1 MSYNPTD
8 LGAACSTNTNYT
20 TTGTTPIDSF
30 PVPSQP
36 PAIMDLGG
44 MIASISLPNLTTELV
59 KQRYSTYIGSI
70 FTIFEIAGTPVTVPL
85 AHDGRNIRLN
95 VRVGAY
101 NSTDSIGNLRTTYSY
116 TFQYRG
122 IQLINN
128 LSSHLYQLISEIT
141 T

>member
-20 TTGTTPIDSF
+20 TTGTTAIDSF

-59 KQRYSTYIGSI
+59 KQRYTTYIGSI
-70 FTIFEIAGTPVTVPL
+70 FTIFEIAGTSATIPF

-95 VRVGAY
+95 VRNGVY
-101 NSTDSIGNLRTTYSY
+101 NSNQTIGGIGDTYSY

-122 IQLINN
+122 VQLNN
-128 LSSHLYQLISEIT
+128 NFSTHLYELISEVQT
-141 T
+141 